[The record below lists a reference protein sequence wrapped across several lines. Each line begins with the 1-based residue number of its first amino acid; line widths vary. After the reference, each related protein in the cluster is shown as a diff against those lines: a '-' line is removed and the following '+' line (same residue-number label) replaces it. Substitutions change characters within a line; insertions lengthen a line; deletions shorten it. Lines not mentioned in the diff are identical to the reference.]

1 MKVPRRP
8 EAEIVPHKF
17 APDRSSGTPLYI
29 QLANNLRS
37 LILEGTLEADGTLPS
52 ERILSEQVGAS
63 RVTIRKAFEQ
73 LVQEGLLLRRHGSG
87 TFVAKRLEQAGDA
100 LSGFT
105 SDMRSRGASPT
116 SIWLRKVICKP
127 TAEEA
132 AILGIDLATE
142 VARLGRIRLD
152 GGEALAIEHAVVPAA
167 FLPPLSRVRHSLY
180 AALES
185 LGRRPVEGSQR
196 LHASLASPV
205 EAGMLSVEP
214 GSAVLRIER
223 RSRLVDGTPV
233 ELTRSVYRGDRY
245 DFVTDLH
252 EPN

>member
-1 MKVPRRP
+1 MRQPGAGVSPR
-8 EAEIVPHKF
+8 KF
-17 APDRSSGTPLYI
+17 APDRSNGTPLYI

-63 RVTIRKAFEQ
+63 RVTIRKAIEQ
-73 LVQEGLLLRRHGSG
+73 LVREGLLLRRHGSG
-87 TFVAKRLEQAGDA
+87 TFVARRIEQAGDA

-105 SDMRSRGASPT
+105 SDMQLRGAHPT
-116 SIWLRKVICKP
+116 SIWLRKVLCKP
-127 TAEEA
+127 TNEEA
-132 AILGIDLATE
+132 GILNISLGSQ
-142 VARLGRIRLD
+142 VARLSRIRLD
-152 GGEALAIEHAVVPAA
+152 DGEALAIEHAVVPAP
-167 FLPPLSRVRHSLY
+167 FLPPLRQVGNSLY

-185 LGRRPVEGSQR
+185 LGKRPVEGSQR
-196 LHASLASPV
+196 LHASLATPV

-223 RSRLVDGTPV
+223 RSRLADGTPV

-245 DFVTDLH
+245 DFVTPLH
-252 EPN
+252 QTD